1 MRQNEVR
8 TTKHNHTPSSK
19 AGQPSRHRCNQIP
32 RGRYQRKNWARAP
45 HGTNRGGRGSNIRQ
59 GGEPTTAKK
68 QDRNNGAQP
77 YTERSATETEKHQ
90 KTHRQK
96 HQTETPRA
104 QKGEARKGSKN
115 QTKDKGR
122 QREHDPS
129 RTAQEK
135 DLQIRGAT
143 RGRTLPKQKGPHT
156 TAASGSKICWGAQR
170 KRAKK
175 QRQTT

>member
-1 MRQNEVR
+1 MQSF
-8 TTKHNHTPSSK
+8 TTRYLEGGTSVKTGPGRHTGPT
-19 AGQPSRHRCNQIP
+19 AG
-32 RGRYQRKNWARAP
+32 
-45 HGTNRGGRGSNIRQ
+45 
-59 GGEPTTAKK
+59 GGEATSDREGSRQQAKK
-68 QDRNNGAQP
+68 QDRNSGAQP

-143 RGRTLPKQKGPHT
+143 RGRTPPKQKGPHT